1 MCVAAI
7 LIPMKILL
15 DSLKNAR
22 KFGTRRTK
30 KVVQRVMIDLGTR
43 DPDEEAR
50 TMGDSMLGGCEEGRG
65 FLGLEIFIY
74 CLLS

>member
-1 MCVAAI
+1 
-7 LIPMKILL
+7 
-15 DSLKNAR
+15 
-22 KFGTRRTK
+22 
-30 KVVQRVMIDLGTR
+30 MIDLGTR

-50 TMGDSMLGGCEEGRG
+50 TMGDSMLGCVREGKG